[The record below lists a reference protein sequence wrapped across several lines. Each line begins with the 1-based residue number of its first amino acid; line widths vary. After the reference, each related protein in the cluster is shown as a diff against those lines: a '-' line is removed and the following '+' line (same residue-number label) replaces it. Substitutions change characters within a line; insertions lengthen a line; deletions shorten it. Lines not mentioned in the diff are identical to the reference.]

1 MPIIRESHIESI
13 KPSKH
18 EPVLSS
24 SLKKVEFVPDENRCY
39 KVTLQFGP
47 NTSWNGMGGLG
58 PHAGW
63 KQEEDPSNKD
73 NLILTPKYVM
83 KEVVMDGAT
92 VNGRIQ
98 SHNDFVDGL
107 AKNARTANNNPIV
120 TLDQML
126 AVVKV
131 EEIPGSLP
139 SSRNIFFGNVDKDL
153 LKAFIRQEVMVV
165 IGEMS
170 EKEIADLVAKKTTK

>member
-1 MPIIRESHIESI
+1 MPVVRESHIESI
-13 KPSKH
+13 KHSKH
-18 EPVLSS
+18 DPVPSG
-24 SLKKVEFVPDENRCY
+24 SLKKLEFVPDENKCY
-39 KVTLQFGP
+39 KVVLQFGP
-47 NTSWNGMGGLG
+47 NTTWNGMGGLG
-58 PHAGW
+58 PRAGW
-63 KQEEDPSNKD
+63 KQEEDPTNKE
-73 NLILTPKYVM
+73 NVILTPKYVM

-131 EEIPGSLP
+131 EEVPGSLP
-139 SSRNIFFGNVDKDL
+139 SSKNIFFGNVDKDL
-153 LKAFIRQEVMVV
+153 LKAFIRQEVSAV
-165 IGEMS
+165 IAEMS
-170 EKEIADLVAKKTTK
+170 DKEISDLVAKKTGK